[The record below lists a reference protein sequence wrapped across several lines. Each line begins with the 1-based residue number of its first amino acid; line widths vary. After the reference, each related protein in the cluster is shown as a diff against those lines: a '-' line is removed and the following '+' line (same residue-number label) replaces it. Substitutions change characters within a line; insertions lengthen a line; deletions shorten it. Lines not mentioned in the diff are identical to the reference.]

1 MGRKWEEGKE
11 KEDFLEVSHTLLLH
25 FMWSEP
31 TCLGRP
37 GHVGFIP
44 ETVCRNQSQD
54 SVSKEER
61 GMDTGSPLAGSAVE
75 LIKAHS
81 WLGWTESMC
90 LLYSP
95 TSGCLGFVYWWGL
108 GQLGSLLH
116 AECRAGTMCP
126 ISHGK
131 VKEPA
136 QIHVQIT

>member
-1 MGRKWEEGKE
+1 MNEVRDPPAGLGSSLGPLLPSHLSMGRKWEEGKE

-81 WLGWTESMC
+81 
-90 LLYSP
+90 
-95 TSGCLGFVYWWGL
+95 
-108 GQLGSLLH
+108 
-116 AECRAGTMCP
+116 
-126 ISHGK
+126 
-131 VKEPA
+131 
-136 QIHVQIT
+136 